1 LAGTVLRCV
10 AATDG
15 VTGGGGHAGRTAQ
28 RLRIRR
34 LDRVENADAVDH
46 HGGGVNHRGVVS
58 YRVVS
63 YGAVGT
69 GRTPAHTPART

>member
-1 LAGTVLRCV
+1 V

-46 HGGGVNHRGVVS
+46 HSGA
-58 YRVVS
+58 VS
-63 YGAVGT
+63 YGVADHGVADHGVAVGT
-69 GRTPAHTPART
+69 GRTPAHTAART